1 MGPFGREETFVGP
14 DRAIVLDHPG
24 IVNLEPN
31 CGSSLQAVGGSIGKY
46 SDR

>member
-1 MGPFGREETFVGP
+1 MGPFGREESFVGP
-14 DRAIVLDHPG
+14 DRVIALDHPD

-31 CGSSLQAVGGSIGKY
+31 CRSSLQAVGGSIGKY